1 MARDVLAAL
10 GELLGRHEEQRRNNL
25 RCLELIDEVQ
35 VWERPLPGLNSIGN
49 LLLHLTGNER
59 HYLGLGVG
67 AVEYYRDRPREF
79 TTAGGVSKAQL
90 RELQLE
96 AQQITARVLG
106 GLREADLALGPQG
119 GVEFEGHDRLG
130 LLLHVFHHY
139 AYHSGQILLWTK
151 VLTHTETQLLRWKH

>member
-1 MARDVLAAL
+1 MAHDVLSAL
-10 GELLGRHEEQRRNNL
+10 RDLHRHHEGQRLTNL
-25 RCLELIDEVQ
+25 RCLELLGEEQ
-35 VWERPLPGLNSIGN
+35 VWQRPLPGLNSIGN

-67 AVEYYRDRPREF
+67 GVEYRRDRPREF
-79 TTAGGVSKAQL
+79 TTDGGVTKAQL
-90 RELQLE
+90 RELQME
-96 AQQITARVLG
+96 AQRITAAVLEGAREANLVLAPLG
-106 GLREADLALGPQG
+106 GVDYDGR
-119 GVEFEGHDRLG
+119 DRLG